1 VLTLPRHY
9 NRPHAEK
16 DILDG
21 LHAARAGGRFLTSFL
36 VGLRRYHPYPFRRMV
51 GRLPQRLVL
60 GDKGSMRAMSVLDSL
75 SLHWAASEE
84 YEHVNLKFG
93 GRYSV
98 CPYSSWQ

>member
-21 LHAARAGGRFLTSFL
+21 LHAARAGGGFPASFL
-36 VGLRRYHPYPFRRMV
+36 VGLRRYHPYSFRCMV

-60 GDKGSMRAMSVLDSL
+60 GDKGVNERYGLFSSICTLVDYRSVEVGS
-75 SLHWAASEE
+75 
-84 YEHVNLKFG
+84 
-93 GRYSV
+93 
-98 CPYSSWQ
+98 

>member
-1 VLTLPRHY
+1 
-9 NRPHAEK
+9 
-16 DILDG
+16 
-21 LHAARAGGRFLTSFL
+21 
-36 VGLRRYHPYPFRRMV
+36 MV